1 MLGMLGMP
9 CASGAKGTERMTKMT
24 LVRVPELSG
33 LDGNGVS
40 RRD

>member
-1 MLGMLGMP
+1 MLGMLGMS
-9 CASGAKGTERMTKMT
+9 CASAATGTERMTKIT
-24 LVRVPELSG
+24 LVRVPEFSG

>member
-1 MLGMLGMP
+1 MLGRVGMS
-9 CASGAKGTERMTKMT
+9 CTSRAKGAERMTKIT

>member
-1 MLGMLGMP
+1 MLGMLGMS
-9 CASGAKGTERMTKMT
+9 CTSCAKGTERMTKIT
-24 LVRVPELSG
+24 LVRVPELWG

>member
-1 MLGMLGMP
+1 MLGMLGMS
-9 CASGAKGTERMTKMT
+9 CTSAATGTERMTKIT